1 MKRFLAAFPLFV
13 LALAL
18 ASSASAQVKEIP
30 GDTLTVSGTVEAIDH
45 TSRALTFKNEAGELV
60 TIDVSP
66 EVKRFSE
73 IKVGDKITA
82 RYYDNVTVRLKKP
95 GEASVNT
102 ESAAATPGKGAKPG
116 ATVATQRTM
125 TAVDR
130 RHRPQRPVDLVQ
142 GASGMDVQ
150 PAGARQERAH
160 AGEGRRPG
168 GLHLDGGDDR
178 RGQHAEEVRQG
189 RPRHTSVVGR
199 KGRARP
205 ALDYARLRMP
215 EGSRGLPGLLQR

>member
-1 MKRFLAAFPLFV
+1 MKRFLAAFPLF
-13 LALAL
+13 AGWPWHWRQAP
-18 ASSASAQVKEIP
+18 AAQVKELP
-30 GDTLTVSGTVEAIDH
+30 GDTVTVSGTVEAIDQ

-95 GEASVNT
+95 GEASVNK

-125 TAVDR
+125 TAVVDAIDPNVPSISFKGPQGWKYSR
-130 RHRPQRPVDLVQ
+130 RVLDKNVLTQVKVGDQVDFTWTDAMIVSVSTQ
-142 GASGMDVQ
+142 
-150 PAGARQERAH
+150 
-160 AGEGRRPG
+160 
-168 GLHLDGGDDR
+168 
-178 RGQHAEEVRQG
+178 EVRQAPVTLLPAG
-189 RPRHTSVVGR
+189 RPPRSSVSR
-199 KGRARP
+199 RARGCGVAP
-205 ALDYARLRMP
+205 R
-215 EGSRGLPGLLQR
+215 